1 MVPFDFTYHQP
12 SSIQEAVQLF
22 QTLQQQGKK
31 PIYYAGGTEF
41 ITLSRLNLVFTEA
54 VIDIK
59 GIPEC
64 RTLRFDNNYLVLG
77 AALPLTTIEEANVF
91 PLLSKTAS
99 EVADHTARN
108 QITLGGNICGQIFY
122 REAVLPLLL
131 TDSHVLIAGIDGLKR
146 LPINEVFK
154 KRLQL
159 KTGEFLVQVI
169 TEHSYLGL
177 PYISIKRRQQW
188 NVGYPLVT
196 VAALKKDG
204 KVRVA
209 FSGVCPFPFRSLKLE
224 DSLNNKQRPI
234 ELRINDALNHLPI
247 PILNDVEGSAEYRLF
262 VLKNTLFDVLAALE
276 GEESINV

>member
-12 SSIQEAVQLF
+12 SSIQEAIQLF

-31 PIYYAGGTEF
+31 PMYYAGGTEI

-77 AALPLTTIEEANVF
+77 AALSLTTIEEANVF

-99 EVADHTARN
+99 EVADRTARN

-131 TDSHVLIAGIDGLKR
+131 TDSDVIIAGKDGLKR
-146 LPINEVFK
+146 LPIQQVFQK
-154 KRLQL
+154 QLQL
-159 KTGEFLVQVI
+159 HRGEFLVQI
-169 TEHSYLGL
+169 MTEQTYLSL
-177 PYISIKRRQQW
+177 PYRSIKKRKQW
-188 NVGYPLVT
+188 KVGYPLVT
-196 VAALKKDG
+196 VAALKTNG
-204 KVRVA
+204 QIRVA
-209 FSGVCPFPFRSLKLE
+209 FSGVCPFPFRSQEIEERLNDRQLPLE
-224 DSLNNKQRPI
+224 TRIDEALHHLPRPI
-234 ELRINDALNHLPI
+234 LDDI
-247 PILNDVEGSAEYRLF
+247 EGSAEYRLF
-262 VLKNTLFDVLAALE
+262 VLKHTLFDIITELE
-276 GEESINV
+276 GE

>member
-12 SSIQEAVQLF
+12 SSIQEAIQLF

-31 PIYYAGGTEF
+31 PMYYAGGTEI

-77 AALPLTTIEEANVF
+77 AALSLTTIEEANVF

-99 EVADHTARN
+99 EVADRTARN

-131 TDSHVLIAGIDGLKR
+131 TDSDVIIAGKDGLKQ
-146 LPINEVFK
+146 LPIQQVFQK
-154 KRLQL
+154 QMQL
-159 KTGEFLVQVI
+159 HPGEFLVQI
-169 TEHSYLGL
+169 MTEQTYLSL
-177 PYISIKRRQQW
+177 PYRSIKKRKQW
-188 NVGYPLVT
+188 EVGYPLVT
-196 VAALKKDG
+196 VAALKTNG
-204 KVRVA
+204 QIRVA
-209 FSGVCPFPFRSLKLE
+209 FSGVCPFPFRSQAVEERLNDWQLPLE
-224 DSLNNKQRPI
+224 ARIDEALHHLPRPI
-234 ELRINDALNHLPI
+234 LDDI
-247 PILNDVEGSAEYRLF
+247 EGSAEYRLF
-262 VLKNTLFDVLAALE
+262 VLKHTLFDIITELG
-276 GEESINV
+276 GE